1 MDNFLQILFFLFIIF
16 SFIAPLFKKK
26 KEQQTKAQDQKNP
39 EKQKAKAEL
48 KKEMEEY
55 DILNEIQ
62 GLFKPPEEKK
72 IPAET
77 QPYAQSYEDTP
88 YETPEW
94 EKALKTEHTVNDEWH
109 RPTTEADYAKES
121 ALLDEEAKRI
131 QKFIDDRNKPV
142 NVRLGE
148 LRKSIKNPE
157 TLKQYFLIS
166 EILGK
171 PRAYNKT
178 VKVTGYF
185 PVTCL
190 YEDEIWRVTTNR

>member
-26 KEQQTKAQDQKNP
+26 KEQEQQTKAQDQNNP
-39 EKQKAKAEL
+39 ERQRAKAEL

-62 GLFKPPEEKK
+62 GLFKPPEEVKK
-72 IPAET
+72 PAEKQT
-77 QPYAQSYEDTP
+77 YAQSYEESPAVTQP
-88 YETPEW
+88 YEESSYETPEW

-109 RPTTEADYAKES
+109 RATTEADFNKES
-121 ALLDEEAKRI
+121 AVIDKEAKRI
-131 QKFIDDRNKPV
+131 QKLIDDRNKPV

-148 LRKSIKNPE
+148 LRKSIRNPE

-166 EILGK
+166 EIIGK
-171 PRAYNKT
+171 PRA
-178 VKVTGYF
+178 VKRQ
-185 PVTCL
+185 
-190 YEDEIWRVTTNR
+190 IR

>member
-26 KEQQTKAQDQKNP
+26 KEQGQKQQTKAQNQNNP
-39 EKQKAKAEL
+39 ERQRAKAEL

-62 GLFKPPEEKK
+62 GLFKPPEEIKK
-72 IPAET
+72 PAET
-77 QPYAQSYEDTP
+77 QTYEQSYKESP

-94 EKALKTEHTVNDEWH
+94 EKALKTEHTINDEWH
-109 RPTTEADYAKES
+109 RATTEADFNKES
-121 ALLDEEAKRI
+121 AVIDIEAKRI
-131 QKFIDDRNKPV
+131 QKLIDDKNKPV

-148 LRKSIKNPE
+148 LRKSIRNPE

-166 EILGK
+166 EIIGK
-171 PRAYNKT
+171 PRA
-178 VKVTGYF
+178 VKRQV
-185 PVTCL
+185 
-190 YEDEIWRVTTNR
+190 R